1 MEKVVI
7 SIASAAEN
15 GLCVAAEDGEKIY
28 QEIKSNID
36 QGKSVQ
42 LTFEGVKD
50 LTSSFLN
57 TAVGQLYGKIDGKV
71 LKEKMLPPIEAS
83 QEDLGL
89 LKRVVERAIDFFKD
103 PERYKKAANEA
114 LGEDD
119 E

>member
-1 MEKVVI
+1 MDKAVI
-7 SIASAAEN
+7 RIASAAEN

-28 QEIKSNID
+28 QEIKSNLD
-36 QGKSVQ
+36 QGKNVE

-57 TAVGQLYGKIDGKV
+57 SAVGQLYGKIDNKV
-71 LKEKMLPPIEAS
+71 LKEKMLPPTGAS
-83 QEDLGL
+83 QEDLAL

-103 PERYKKAANEA
+103 PERYQKAANDA
-114 LGEDD
+114 LGDED